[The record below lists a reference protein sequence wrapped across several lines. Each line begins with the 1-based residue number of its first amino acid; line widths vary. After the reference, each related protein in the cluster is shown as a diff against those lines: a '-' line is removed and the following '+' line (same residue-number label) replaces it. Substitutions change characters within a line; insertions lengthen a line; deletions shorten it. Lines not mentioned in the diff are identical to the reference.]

1 MRVAAGD
8 TRARVRAPGRRGA
21 AAAGGRPALCWRPVP
36 QHLQVD
42 LDASHAHLERPP
54 GLFAWRG
61 VLRHREFRWVW
72 LGAMGS
78 SIGTWMEGVAVQW
91 VMAEKT
97 ESTVMLGVLAVAQ
110 LGPVLLLGLPGGLVV
125 DRVDRRRMLL
135 LTQAGMMAIAG
146 LLAAASAA
154 GWATPEVLIGLSL
167 VNGVVTAFNAPA
179 WQTLSPRLVPR
190 YELPKA
196 IALMGMQFNLAR
208 VLGPAIAGVLLAR
221 WGPTL
226 LFVVNALSFVGV
238 MAAVAATAP
247 APPTRGAARTSPWQE
262 VREAVGFVRRHAGLR
277 QVMLSMWLLSMLA
290 APFQR
295 MLPLFVSEVYHAE
308 EATYG
313 ALLSAV
319 GAGAVLGGLT
329 LGRLP
334 GWYPRHHII
343 PLSLLIAG
351 SMMTLFCAIDDPWW
365 GAATTVVAG
374 FFWLWSFSSMMTSV
388 QLLAPEAMR
397 GRVLALF
404 NVTMFGAMPLGSV
417 LSAIL
422 GDWLAEFFGGGPG
435 LAVQLGVGL
444 FTLTLALAGAA
455 LLIWRTPEI
464 DDIKPGERGFV
475 RRPGLWAGVT
485 GAAHRPSPGGG
496 EAVAEEAAARAA
508 GG

>member
-1 MRVAAGD
+1 
-8 TRARVRAPGRRGA
+8 
-21 AAAGGRPALCWRPVP
+21 VP

-54 GLFAWRG
+54 GFFAWRG

-91 VMAEKT
+91 VMAEQT
-97 ESTVMLGVLAVAQ
+97 SSTVMLGVLAVAQ
-110 LGPVLLLGLPGGLVV
+110 LGPVLVLGLPGGLLV

-135 LTQAGMMAIAG
+135 ATQWMMMAIAA

-154 GWATPEVLIGLSL
+154 GWATPEVLIGLSFA
-167 VNGVVTAFNAPA
+167 NGVVMAFNAPA

-190 YELPKA
+190 HELPNA

-221 WGPTL
+221 WGATL

-238 MAAVAATAP
+238 MIAVAATPPAP
-247 APPTRGAARTSPWQE
+247 AQRRAEQQSPWQE
-262 VREAVGFVRRHAGLR
+262 VREAVAHVRRHAGLR
-277 QVMLSMWLLSMLA
+277 QVMLTMWLLSMLA

-319 GAGAVLGGLT
+319 GAGATLGGLT
-329 LGRLP
+329 LGKLP
-334 GWYPRHHII
+334 SWYPRHHII
-343 PLSLLIAG
+343 PLSLFIAG
-351 SMMTLFCAIDDPWW
+351 ATMTLFCAIEDPWW
-365 GAATTVVAG
+365 GGACVVVSG

-404 NVTMFGAMPLGSV
+404 NVVMFGAMPLGSV
-417 LSAIL
+417 LSAL
-422 GDWLAEFFGGGPG
+422 FGDWLAQLLGGGPG

-444 FTLTLALAGAA
+444 FTLVMTIAGAA

-475 RRPGLWAGVT
+475 RRPGLWAGLT
-485 GAAHRPSPGGG
+485 ASAHRPSPLGGD
-496 EAVAEEAAARAA
+496 AVAEEPSARSA
-508 GG
+508 GR

>member
-1 MRVAAGD
+1 V
-8 TRARVRAPGRRGA
+8 T
-21 AAAGGRPALCWRPVP
+21 

-54 GLFAWRG
+54 GFFAWRG
-61 VLRHREFRWVW
+61 VLRHRAFRWVW

-97 ESTVMLGVLAVAQ
+97 SSAVMLGVLAVAQ
-110 LGPVLLLGLPGGLVV
+110 LGPVLLLGLPGGLLV

-135 LTQAGMMAIAG
+135 LSQVGMMVIAA
-146 LLAAASAA
+146 LLAAASAM
-154 GWATPEVLIGLSL
+154 GWATPEVLISLSL
-167 VNGVVTAFNAPA
+167 VNGVVMAFNAPA

-190 YELPKA
+190 HELPNA

-208 VLGPAIAGVLLAR
+208 VVGPAIAGVLLAR
-221 WGPTL
+221 WGATL
-226 LFVVNALSFVGV
+226 LFVVNTLSFVGV

-247 APPTRGAARTSPWQE
+247 APPAPRTEQKSGWQE
-262 VREAVGFVRRHAGLR
+262 VREALAHVRGHAGLR

-334 GWYPRHHII
+334 SWYPRHHII
-343 PLSLLIAG
+343 PVSLLITGA
-351 SMMTLFCAIDDPWW
+351 MMTLFCASTDPWW
-365 GAATTVVAG
+365 GAAFTVVAG

-417 LSAIL
+417 VSAL
-422 GDWLAEFFGGGPG
+422 FGDWLAQLFGGGPG

-444 FTLTLALAGAA
+444 FTLALALSGAA

-464 DDIKPGERGFV
+464 DDIKPGERGFA
-475 RRPGLWAGVT
+475 RRPGLWAGLT
-485 GAAHRPSPGGG
+485 AAAHRPSPVGGP
-496 EAVAEEAAARAA
+496 AVAEEAAARSV
-508 GG
+508 GR